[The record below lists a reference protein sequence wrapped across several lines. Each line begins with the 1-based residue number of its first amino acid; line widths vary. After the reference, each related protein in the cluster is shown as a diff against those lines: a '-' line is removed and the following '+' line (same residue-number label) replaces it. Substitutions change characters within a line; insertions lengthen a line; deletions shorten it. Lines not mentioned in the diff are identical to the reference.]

1 MPDTTPARTC
11 GIRLDEAEELLTEA
25 AGEERGGERLSQ
37 PMCFGEMLRDWG
49 QRKGGAV
56 NVTNEASG
64 QQV

>member
-49 QRKGGAV
+49 QRKGG
-56 NVTNEASG
+56 G
-64 QQV
+64 G